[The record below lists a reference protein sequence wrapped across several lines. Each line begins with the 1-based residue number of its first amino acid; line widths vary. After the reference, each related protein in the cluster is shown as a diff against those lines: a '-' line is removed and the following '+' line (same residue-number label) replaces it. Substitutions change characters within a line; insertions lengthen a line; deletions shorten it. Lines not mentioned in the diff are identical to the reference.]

1 MMVFYII
8 YLAIRA
14 IVLRNCKEERTY
26 KYKQM
31 SLLVSKIVTSFKDHN
46 IENTCIGFILEGNID
61 ISIWGFICAIY
72 IRKNGIG
79 MPHFSDVFSNI
90 FSFVSMGPLLFAP
103 LHLLYKAW
111 QFNKHI

>member
-1 MMVFYII
+1 
-8 YLAIRA
+8 
-14 IVLRNCKEERTY
+14 
-26 KYKQM
+26 M

-90 FSFVSMGPLLFAP
+90 FSFLSIVPLFLAP
-103 LHLLYKAW
+103 LYLVYRAL
-111 QFNKHI
+111 QFNKYI